1 MKIPSR
7 NINSLGLDCKNDNL
21 ISMEKLSNEMDNTN
35 YNQQNNNINSNI
47 NNNNYQNNNLFPND
61 LLKSQNEDLNLSN
74 INIEQTQK
82 FEQNADFLFPEEDS
96 VNQNND
102 FNNNINLNIN
112 NTNEKDIS
120 KGEVSQSISEEKR
133 IEFVNNLFGN
143 SLSYSMKSKASN
155 DLSQSLVSEK
165 RKEFA
170 DELFRTI
177 SNSSSKK
184 KSLNETLKTNKTN
197 ISFAVN
203 NLSGSNMGLNINEIA
218 NKYADKDKI
227 IAEVEGQPS
236 VVSGSGRKNDEN
248 NNRKKS
254 IKSSIK
260 KNIQE
265 SIKESVNEYDKDI
278 DEDDKISFKKNLIE
292 FKNKSQIDINAS
304 NLKKITKIISNTKID
319 NNLIRNSNKNDLVS
333 NSKEININNNNNN
346 NISMIDNENNNKN
359 NNDKEK
365 NIKNDNIII
374 NNSNSEINLSNIDFE
389 NLPKF
394 DNDKNSDKKII
405 LKNKNNAENY
415 IKNNN
420 MLKKPNFAELFKK
433 GKNKNNLKIN
443 EEKKR
448 GMIDKDNSD
457 DEVSNDILNKKIRL
471 TDENNESSI
480 FNNNKIPSRI
490 SIDEDHSIIKDKNDD
505 KNKKIELKKEKNL
518 SINNEEEKHI
528 ESKYKFKEIKKKEI
542 DSSKRSQRNMLE
554 ENKDNSF
561 DNEKKNLVYFD
572 DKILSKEK
580 KFKSFLNENRLYF
593 NENIHDKEEN
603 YLQLKGI
610 KENNYFEKYICK
622 QETVIDYINKKK
634 KKIEIP
640 FYYDSIK
647 KTYEENENNFNALF
661 QFVTEVDKKELYD
674 SYKKNEFHNISDY
687 KINPYINS
695 IDESIKGK
703 IDYIRYTIDENYG
716 DTFYRCFMFN
726 LIENYILNKEKEN
739 LCMLIFDIFKLYD
752 LSPSIYNSKRG
763 SDIKLTLIFFSF
775 LYDYIHLNMW
785 EKVYFIY
792 LSIYPKIDQVLISY
806 IKYSIFLLLSQL
818 YNENINN
825 KYLYQYQKVLVNY
838 NEPTHLIFQII
849 PFIFGINL
857 EIIHF
862 KNKEENQIEAQN
874 YAFNP
879 PKLINK
885 NSINTI
891 YIIFQYN
898 CYHIGYQN
906 SIFDNNKEVLKFI
919 KENINKTSLFRYTL
933 KGEIFCEKC
942 DKNTEYIEINKNNNK
957 GVCLECLNSKIDEY
971 LVKRISFINHDYKKN
986 YINYS
991 YYLRPIELIL
1001 KKPDNSIVIKN
1012 LDYYSLNYKTFEQ
1025 RISELFP
1032 SSVESNKQIN
1042 NINISY
1048 DNDNEKDN
1056 DNNACLICQKTNNIL
1071 ISECGCKF
1079 CEDCLYEIFLSITNN
1094 RVILNGYEK
1103 SQLSNNNN
1111 DKCPL
1116 CEKKI
1121 NLHYLVLL
1129 FEEKGRNFE
1138 FEYNEAK
1145 IRMKNYCKTMC
1156 FDCQKKFSNEKSLE
1170 VSHNSQ
1176 KLILQIKVMINN
1188 HCFKDSKRNYG
1199 DGIEEE
1205 NGIDYSDVDHIV
1217 CLECYKKNRNKRVKR
1232 INDVE
1237 YKVIFCNICGI
1248 RHYSNMKEW
1257 DKWDRNEICCKCL
1270 IF

>member
-1 MKIPSR
+1 MKNPSR
-7 NINSLGLDCKNDNL
+7 NINSLGLDGKNENL
-21 ISMEKLSNEMDNTN
+21 ISIEKLSNEMDNIN

-47 NNNNYQNNNLFPND
+47 NINNYQNNNLFPND
-61 LLKSQNEDLNLSN
+61 LLKSQNEELNLSN
-74 INIEQTQK
+74 INIDQTQK
-82 FEQNADFLFPEEDS
+82 FVQNADFLFPEEES

-102 FNNNINLNIN
+102 SNKNINLNIN
-112 NTNEKDIS
+112 NLNEKDIS
-120 KGEVSQSISEEKR
+120 KDDVSQSISEDKR
-133 IEFVNNLFGN
+133 IEYVNNLFGN
-143 SLSYSMKSKASN
+143 SISFSMKSKASN

-165 RKEFA
+165 RKELA

-203 NLSGSNMGLNINEIA
+203 NLSGSNMGLNINELA

-227 IAEVEGQPS
+227 ICEVEGQPS
-236 VVSGSGRKNDEN
+236 MASGSGRRNEEN
-248 NNRKKS
+248 NSRKKS
-254 IKSSIK
+254 IKNNIKKSIK
-260 KNIQE
+260 E
-265 SIKESVNEYDKDI
+265 SIKESMNEYDKDI
-278 DEDDKISFKKNLIE
+278 DEDDKISFKNNLIE
-292 FKNKSQIDINAS
+292 FKNKSQIDIKVS
-304 NLKKITKIISNTKID
+304 NLKNITKFNSNIKKD

-333 NSKEININNNNNN
+333 NSKEINVNINNNNN

-359 NNDKEK
+359 NIEKEK
-365 NIKNDNIII
+365 NIKNDNNNI

-394 DNDKNSDKKII
+394 NNDKNNNKNII
-405 LKNKNNAENY
+405 LKNKINVENY
-415 IKNNN
+415 NKNNN

-433 GKNKNNLKIN
+433 SKNKNNLKIT

-448 GMIDKDNSD
+448 GMIDKENSD
-457 DEVSNDILNKKIRL
+457 DEVSNDILNKKLRL

-505 KNKKIELKKEKNL
+505 KNKKIELKKENNL
-518 SINNEEEKHI
+518 PINNEEEKHM
-528 ESKYKFKEIKKKEI
+528 ESKYKFKQIKKKEI
-542 DSSKRSQRNMLE
+542 DNVKRSQRNLSE
-554 ENKDNSF
+554 ENENEDNSF
-561 DNEKKNLVYFD
+561 DNEKKDLIYFD
-572 DKILSKEK
+572 DKGLSKEK

-603 YLQLKGI
+603 NVQLKGI
-610 KENNYFEKYICK
+610 KENNYFENYICK

-640 FYYDSIK
+640 FYYDNIK
-647 KTYEENENNFNALF
+647 KTYEENKNNFNTLF
-661 QFVTEVDKKELYD
+661 QFVTEVDKKKLYE
-674 SYKKNEFHNISDY
+674 SYKKNEFLNISDY
-687 KINPYINS
+687 KISPYINS
-695 IDESIKGK
+695 IDENIKGK

-739 LCMLIFDIFKLYD
+739 LCILIFDIFKLYD
-752 LSPSIYNSKRG
+752 LAPSIYNNIRS
-763 SDIKLTLIFFSF
+763 SDIKSTLIFFSF
-775 LYDYIHLNMW
+775 LYDYINLNMW
-785 EKVYFIY
+785 EKVYFLYI
-792 LSIYPKIDQVLISY
+792 SIYQKLEQVLISY
-806 IKYSIFLLLSQL
+806 IRYSIFLFLSQL
-818 YNENINN
+818 YNENINNN

-849 PFIFGINL
+849 PFIFGLNL
-857 EIIHF
+857 EIINF
-862 KNKEENQIEAQN
+862 KNKEENQMETQN
-874 YAFNP
+874 FVFNP
-879 PKLINK
+879 PKIINK

-898 CYHIGYQN
+898 CYHIGYQK
-906 SIFDNNKEVLKFI
+906 SIFDNNKDILKFI
-919 KENINKTSLFRYTL
+919 KENLNKTSLFHYTQN
-933 KGEIFCEKC
+933 GEIICEKC
-942 DKNTEYIEINKNNNK
+942 NKNTEYIEINKDNNK
-957 GVCLECLNSKIDEY
+957 GICLECLNSKIDEY
-971 LVKRISFINHDYKKN
+971 LVKRISFINQDYKKY

-1001 KKPDNSIVIKN
+1001 KKPDNSIVITN

-1032 SSVESNKQIN
+1032 SSVESNNQIN
-1042 NINISY
+1042 NINFSF
-1048 DNDNEKDN
+1048 DNDN
-1056 DNNACLICQKTNNIL
+1056 DNNVCLICQKNNNIVT
-1071 ISECGCKF
+1071 SECGCKF

-1094 RVILNGYEK
+1094 KVILNGYEK

-1116 CEKKI
+1116 CEKNL
-1121 NLHYLVLL
+1121 NLHYLIML
-1129 FEEKGRNFE
+1129 FEEKGKNFE

-1145 IRMKNYCKTMC
+1145 IRMKNCCKTMC
-1156 FDCQKKFSNEKSLE
+1156 FDCLKKFSNEKSLE

-1176 KLILQIKVMINN
+1176 KLMLQIKVMINK
-1188 HCFKDSKRNYG
+1188 HCFKDSKRNIG
-1199 DGIEEE
+1199 DAIEEE
-1205 NGIDYSDVDHIV
+1205 YEIDYSDVDHIV
-1217 CLECYKKNRNKRVKR
+1217 CLECFKRNRNKKIKR

-1248 RHYSNMKEW
+1248 KHYSNMKEW
-1257 DKWDRNEICCKCL
+1257 DKWDRNDICCKCH

>member
-7 NINSLGLDCKNDNL
+7 NINNNLGLDGKNENL
-21 ISMEKLSNEMDNTN
+21 ISMEKLSNEMDNIN
-35 YNQQNNNINSNI
+35 YNQQNNNINSNNI
-47 NNNNYQNNNLFPND
+47 QNNNLFPND

-82 FEQNADFLFPEEDS
+82 FVQNADFLFPEEES

-102 FNNNINLNIN
+102 SNKDIHLHIN
-112 NTNEKDIS
+112 NSNEKDLS
-120 KGEVSQSISEEKR
+120 KDEASQSISEEKR
-133 IEFVNNLFGN
+133 IEFANNLFGN
-143 SLSYSMKSKASN
+143 SISFSMKSKASN

-165 RKEFA
+165 RKELA
-170 DELFRTI
+170 DELFRTT
-177 SNSSSKK
+177 SNTSSKK
-184 KSLNETLKTNKTN
+184 KSLNETQKTNKTN

-203 NLSGSNMGLNINEIA
+203 NLSGSNIGLNINEIA

-227 IAEVEGQPS
+227 IEEVDGQPS
-236 VVSGSGRKNDEN
+236 VACNSGRRNDEN

-254 IKSSIK
+254 IKNTIKKSIK
-260 KNIQE
+260 E
-265 SIKESVNEYDKDI
+265 SIKESMNEYDKDI
-278 DEDDKISFKKNLIE
+278 DEDEKISFKKNLIE

-304 NLKKITKIISNTKID
+304 NLKNITKINSHRKED

-346 NISMIDNENNNKN
+346 ISMIDNENKN

-365 NIKNDNIII
+365 EKNIKNDNNII

-394 DNDKNSDKKII
+394 SNDKSNGKNNDKKII
-405 LKNKNNAENY
+405 LKNKINAENY
-415 IKNNN
+415 TKNNN

-433 GKNKNNLKIN
+433 SKNKNNLKIN

-457 DEVSNDILNKKIRL
+457 DEVSNDILNKKIGL

-480 FNNNKIPSRI
+480 FNNNRIPSRI
-490 SIDEDHSIIKDKNDD
+490 SIDEDHSIIKDKNDE
-505 KNKKIELKKEKNL
+505 KNRKIELKKEKNL
-518 SINNEEEKHI
+518 SINKEEEKLM

-542 DSSKRSQRNMLE
+542 DSIKRNQKNLSE
-554 ENKDNSF
+554 ENEDNSF
-561 DNEKKNLVYFD
+561 DNEKKDLAYFD
-572 DKILSKEK
+572 DKFSKEK

-593 NENIHDKEEN
+593 NEKIHDKEEN
-603 YLQLKGI
+603 DIQLKGI
-610 KENNYFEKYICK
+610 KENNYFENYICK
-622 QETVIDYINKKK
+622 QETVIDCMNKKK

-640 FYYDSIK
+640 LYYDNIK
-647 KTYEENENNFNALF
+647 KTYEENKNNFNALF
-661 QFVTEVDKKELYD
+661 QFVTEIDKKKLYD
-674 SYKKNEFHNISDY
+674 SYKKNEFRNISDY
-687 KINPYINS
+687 KISPFINNV
-695 IDESIKGK
+695 DENIKEK

-752 LSPSIYNSKRG
+752 LEPSIYNSNKG
-763 SDIKLTLIFFSF
+763 SDIKSTLIFFSF

-785 EKVYFIY
+785 EKVYFLYIFIY
-792 LSIYPKIDQVLISY
+792 QKIEQVLISY
-806 IKYSIFLLLSQL
+806 LKYSIFLFLSQL
-818 YNENINN
+818 YNDKINDN
-825 KYLYQYQKVLVNY
+825 KYLYQYQKILINY
-838 NEPTHLIFQII
+838 NEPNHLIFQII
-849 PFIFGINL
+849 PFIFEINM
-857 EIIHF
+857 IIFNF
-862 KNKEENQIEAQN
+862 KNKEENQIEVQN
-874 YAFNP
+874 FVFNP

-885 NSINTI
+885 NSIHTI

-898 CYHIGYQN
+898 CYHIGYQK
-906 SIFDNNKEVLKFI
+906 SSFDNIKEVLKFI
-919 KENINKTSLFRYTL
+919 KENLNKTSLFHYTH

-942 DKNTEYIEINKNNNK
+942 DKNTEYIEIHKDNNK

-971 LVKRISFINHDYKKN
+971 LVKRISFINQDYKKS

-1025 RISELFP
+1025 RISELIP
-1032 SSVESNKQIN
+1032 SSAESINQIN
-1042 NINISY
+1042 NINFSF
-1048 DNDNEKDN
+1048 DN
-1056 DNNACLICQKTNNIL
+1056 DNNACFICQKTNNIL
-1071 ISECGCKF
+1071 TSQCGCKF

-1094 RVILNGYEK
+1094 KVILNGYEK
-1103 SQLSNNNN
+1103 SQLSINNN

-1116 CEKKI
+1116 CEKNI
-1121 NLHYLVLL
+1121 NLHYLVML

-1176 KLILQIKVMINN
+1176 KLMLQIKVMINK
-1188 HCFKDSKRNYG
+1188 HCFKDAKRNIA
-1199 DGIEEE
+1199 DGIELEYE
-1205 NGIDYSDVDHIV
+1205 IDYSDVDHIV
-1217 CLECYKKNRNKRVKR
+1217 CIECYKRNRNQRIKR

-1257 DKWDRNEICCKCL
+1257 DKWERNDICCKCH